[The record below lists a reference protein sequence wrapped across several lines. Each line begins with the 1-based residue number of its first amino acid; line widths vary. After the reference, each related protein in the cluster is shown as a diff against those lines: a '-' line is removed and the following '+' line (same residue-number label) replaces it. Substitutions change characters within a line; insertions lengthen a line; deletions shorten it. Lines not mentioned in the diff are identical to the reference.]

1 LLTFAFLKEVLR
13 KHKLKQTL
21 LERKMK
27 NKKKEIFK
35 NKKYF
40 IRYKCIIII
49 DNKQVYSYKE
59 NIKVLDTK
67 LWIYI
72 QNIKIIIFYYI
83 KFLNPFYNKSINFQ
97 ISSRKVRRKKE
108 FKVEMIFS
116 KIKVN

>member
-1 LLTFAFLKEVLR
+1 
-13 KHKLKQTL
+13 
-21 LERKMK
+21 MK

-67 LWIYI
+67 L
-72 QNIKIIIFYYI
+72 
-83 KFLNPFYNKSINFQ
+83 
-97 ISSRKVRRKKE
+97 
-108 FKVEMIFS
+108 
-116 KIKVN
+116 